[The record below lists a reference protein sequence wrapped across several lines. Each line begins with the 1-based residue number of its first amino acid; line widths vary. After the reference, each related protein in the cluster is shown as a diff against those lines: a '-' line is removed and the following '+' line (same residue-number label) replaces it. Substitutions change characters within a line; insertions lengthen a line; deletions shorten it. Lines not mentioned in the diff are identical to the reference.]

1 VERKAPRLE
10 QALLLQD
17 GGGLEEERDQHAKK
31 TFLHA
36 IPGFLGRSGVLWFA
50 IYRTGRD
57 FVCPGLI
64 RRISLPNRTVVVTDH
79 PSNWSVTQL
88 LLSALA
94 HRFHSGGKS
103 FDSRNFGPAEPVYVC
118 EKKLF

>member
-1 VERKAPRLE
+1 MLYRVFW
-10 QALLLQD
+10 D
-17 GGGLEEERDQHAKK
+17 GAERDTLSLA
-31 TFLHA
+31 
-36 IPGFLGRSGVLWFA
+36 VLWFA

-64 RRISLPNRTVVVTDH
+64 RRISLPNRTVVVKDH

-103 FDSRNFGPAEPVYVC
+103 FGSRNFGPAERVYVC
-118 EKKLF
+118 EKKTVLASFKIDDGTEGR